1 MPRRTRE
8 EAREEIIEG
17 AMRFLAVRPYRE
29 LTIPALMAQTSV
41 ERTSFYTS
49 FPSIPAL
56 VKEIL
61 GRVSAELRTAGWTNY
76 FTLDGD
82 PREQMRQAI
91 DAAIEVWSRHG
102 PMLRAISEAAPL
114 DHELEELWVGEVL
127 ASAVRA
133 SARRLRKEQRR
144 GAAAKGDPDELALA
158 VNRMIVVYLN
168 ERLGRPGNVDR
179 KVIARTLETIIIG
192 GLYQR
197 EAADGA

>member
-1 MPRRTRE
+1 MQ
-8 EAREEIIEG
+8 
-17 AMRFLAVRPYRE
+17 FLAVRPYRE
-29 LTIPALMAQTSV
+29 LTIPTLMAQTSV

-102 PMLRAISEAAPL
+102 PMLRAISEAAPPRSRP
-114 DHELEELWVGEVL
+114 GR
-127 ASAVRA
+127 AVV
-133 SARRLRKEQRR
+133 RR
-144 GAAAKGDPDELALA
+144 GARIRGASLGAAPAQGTAA
-158 VNRMIVVYLN
+158 
-168 ERLGRPGNVDR
+168 RPNNAGSACSASVR
-179 KVIARTLETIIIG
+179 
-192 GLYQR
+192 
-197 EAADGA
+197 